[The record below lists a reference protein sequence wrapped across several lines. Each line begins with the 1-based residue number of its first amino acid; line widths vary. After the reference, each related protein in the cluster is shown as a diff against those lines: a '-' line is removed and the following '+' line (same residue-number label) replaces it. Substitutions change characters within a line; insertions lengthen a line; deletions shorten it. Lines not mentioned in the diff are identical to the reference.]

1 MTFSNKP
8 LLLTFAMAMVTISL
22 AFSPSNPTIKGPTRL
37 YNAVINNQNALD
49 VLNGFS
55 CCEASKRKFKGKS
68 VLLTG
73 ASGGLGKSLA
83 SQLVCCGVATLILS
97 GRDEKSLREVAKT
110 CQHISVETAG
120 QMDSIKIHIVICD
133 LADPE
138 SVQQL
143 GEESLKICGHVD
155 VLINNGGVSSRSK
168 FLETKLE
175 VDELLMRINFFSG
188 ASLAKAVVPGMVSN
202 GFGTIVWISSVQG
215 LSESSSPEFFYF
227 HIFTQ
232 PHVLEILYLTILD
245 HYLLTRF
252 ILCAVGTPFRTR

>member
-1 MTFSNKP
+1 
-8 LLLTFAMAMVTISL
+8 
-22 AFSPSNPTIKGPTRL
+22 L

-49 VLNGFS
+49 ALNGFS

-215 LSESSSPEFFYF
+215 L
-227 HIFTQ
+227 I
-232 PHVLEILYLTILD
+232 
-245 HYLLTRF
+245 
-252 ILCAVGTPFRTR
+252 GTPFRTR